1 MTTRA
6 AHGRLIAHADA
17 SAPLAFVRSG
27 DGLVGVGE
35 ALRITVSGPDRIA
48 DAAAAWDALV
58 AAAEVTD
65 EVDAHGTGLVA
76 FGTFAFA
83 DDSAAESVLIVP
95 RIVLGRRGDDAWTTR
110 IAVDD
115 EPLPEPQPKR
125 EVDDVRVALAPGA
138 IDPERYATI
147 VGSAVAAIRAG
158 ELEKV
163 VLARDLVG
171 ALPAGAD
178 LRSALLG
185 LRRRY
190 PDAITYAV
198 DGLLGA
204 SPEMLVAARDGRTFT
219 RVLAGTAARGA
230 TPELDGEAAEALAVH
245 PKDVGEHR
253 LAAESALEALRP
265 ISRDLATSGPYPLR
279 LPNLWHLAT
288 DITGTLEGSVLDALA
303 ALHPTAAVA
312 GTPRDVALARI
323 AELEGIDRGRY
334 AGPVGW
340 LDASGGGEWAIA
352 LRGAQVAPDGSIRA
366 FAGAGIVADSVPADE
381 LAETAIKL
389 RPIVDAFGDPLPR
402 ARCWSSRSLVAFCR
416 RFRLSRE
423 HSPQDPE
430 SPAIRNQCGMGRL
443 RFAGDQGWRREDA
456 PPTPS
461 IACNAQRDGAA
472 RG

>member
-1 MTTRA
+1 MQAQRRLRVVTTRA
-6 AHGRLIAHADA
+6 AHGRLIAYADPG
-17 SAPLAFVRSG
+17 SPLAFVRSG

-35 ALRITVSGPDRIA
+35 VLRITVSGATRIA

-58 AAAEVTD
+58 ASADITD
-65 EVDAHGTGLVA
+65 EVGAHGSGLVA

-83 DDSAAESVLIVP
+83 DDSSAQSVLIVP
-95 RIVLGRRGDDAWTTR
+95 RVVQGRRGDDAWTTR
-110 IAVDD
+110 IAFDD
-115 EPLPEPQPKR
+115 EPLPVPTPRR

-138 IDPERYATI
+138 IGPERYAAI
-147 VGSAVAAIRAG
+147 VAEAVGAIRDG

-171 ALPAGAD
+171 RLPAGAD

-204 SPEMLVAARDGRTFT
+204 SPEMLVAARDGRGFT

-230 TPELDGEAAEALAVH
+230 TPELDGEAAEALAERA
-245 PKDVGEHR
+245 KDLGEHR
-253 LAAESALEALRP
+253 LAAESALDSLRP

-288 DITGTLEGSVLDALA
+288 DITGTLEGTVLDALA

-312 GTPRDVALARI
+312 GTPRAEALTRI
-323 AELEGIDRGRY
+323 AALEGIDRGRY

-352 LRGAQVAPDGSIRA
+352 LRGAQVSPDGAIRA

-389 RPIVDAFGDPLPR
+389 RPILDAFGDPLPPR
-402 ARCWSSRSLVAFCR
+402 PVL
-416 RFRLSRE
+416 E
-423 HSPQDPE
+423 
-430 SPAIRNQCGMGRL
+430 
-443 RFAGDQGWRREDA
+443 
-456 PPTPS
+456 
-461 IACNAQRDGAA
+461 
-472 RG
+472 

>member
-1 MTTRA
+1 MEHVRTRRRLRVETTRA
-6 AHGRLIAHADA
+6 AHGRLIAYADA
-17 SAPLAFVRSG
+17 ASPLAFVRSD

-35 ALRITVSGPDRIA
+35 VLRITVSGADRIA
-48 DAAAAWDALV
+48 DAAAAWDELV
-58 AAAEVTD
+58 AAADVVD
-65 EVDAHGTGLVA
+65 EVGAHGSGLVA

-83 DDSAAESVLIVP
+83 DDSSAESVLIVP
-95 RIVLGRRGDDAWTTR
+95 RVVHGRRGDDAWTTR
-110 IAVDD
+110 IAFAD
-115 EPLPEPQPKR
+115 EPLPEPSPKR
-125 EVDDVRVALAPGA
+125 EVDDVRVTLSPGA

-147 VGSAVAAIRAG
+147 VASAVAAIRAG

-171 ALPAGAD
+171 ALPTGAD

-204 SPEMLVAARDGRTFT
+204 SPEMLVAAREGRTFT

-253 LAAESALEALRP
+253 LAAESALESLRP
-265 ISRDLATSGPYPLR
+265 ISRDLAASGPYPLR

-288 DITGTLEGSVLDALA
+288 DITGTLDGSVLDALA

-312 GTPRDVALARI
+312 GTPRDRALSRI

-352 LRGAQVAPDGSIRA
+352 LRGAQVAADGSIRA

-381 LAETAIKL
+381 LAETTIKL
-389 RPIVDAFGDPLPR
+389 RPIVDAFGDPLPPR
-402 ARCWSSRSLVAFCR
+402 PVL
-416 RFRLSRE
+416 E
-423 HSPQDPE
+423 
-430 SPAIRNQCGMGRL
+430 
-443 RFAGDQGWRREDA
+443 
-456 PPTPS
+456 
-461 IACNAQRDGAA
+461 
-472 RG
+472 

>member
-1 MTTRA
+1 MRTQRRLRVETTRA
-6 AHGRLIAHADA
+6 AHERLIAHADPA
-17 SAPLAFVRSG
+17 SPLAFVRSG
-27 DGLVGVGE
+27 DGLVGAGE
-35 ALRITVSGPDRIA
+35 AMRITVSGADRIA

-58 AAAEVTD
+58 AGADVVD
-65 EVDAHGTGLVA
+65 EVDAHGSGLVA

-95 RIVLGRRGDDAWTTR
+95 RVVQGKRGDDAWTTR
-110 IAVDD
+110 IAFDD
-115 EPLPEPQPKR
+115 EPFPVPQPKR
-125 EVDDVRVALAPGA
+125 EVDDVRVALAPGS
-138 IDPERYATI
+138 IGPERYEAI
-147 VGSAVAAIRAG
+147 VAEAVDAIRAG
-158 ELEKV
+158 DLEKV

-171 ALPAGAD
+171 TLPAGAD

-198 DGLLGA
+198 DGLIGA
-204 SPEMLVAARDGRTFT
+204 SPEMLVAARDGRCFT

-253 LAAESALEALRP
+253 LAAESALESLRP
-265 ISRDLATSGPYPLR
+265 ISRDVTASGPYPLR

-288 DITGTLEGSVLDALA
+288 DITGTLEGSVLDALR

-312 GTPRDVALARI
+312 GTPRAAALARI

-340 LDASGGGEWAIA
+340 VDASGGGEWAIA
-352 LRGAQVAPDGSIRA
+352 LRGAQVAADGAIRA

-389 RPIVDAFGDPLPR
+389 RPIVDALGDPLPPR
-402 ARCWSSRSLVAFCR
+402 PVL
-416 RFRLSRE
+416 E
-423 HSPQDPE
+423 
-430 SPAIRNQCGMGRL
+430 
-443 RFAGDQGWRREDA
+443 
-456 PPTPS
+456 
-461 IACNAQRDGAA
+461 
-472 RG
+472 